1 MYYNEKIETMDRE
14 SLRKL
19 QGERLANIVKHTYE
33 NVEFYRKRMDEA
45 GVKPSDIRSIDDISK
60 LPFMQKQDLRD
71 YYPFGTFAAPMKD
84 IVRFHASSG
93 TTGKPIVAGYTQKD
107 LDNWSEGV
115 ARCLT
120 AYGATKKDII
130 QVSYGYGL
138 FTGGLGAHDGAT
150 RIGATVLPTSSG
162 NTSKQIMLMKD
173 LGSTILC
180 CTPSYALFLA
190 ESIENDPETT
200 LKDIKLRFGVFGAEP
215 WTENM
220 RKELETKLG
229 IKAYDIY
236 GLTEVSGPGVGG
248 ECEYQDGTHL
258 WEDLFYPEII
268 DPQTL
273 QPVEPGQ
280 QGELVFTTLTKE
292 GMPVIRYRTRDLTHL
307 NYEKCRCGRT
317 MVRMGR
323 IVGRS
328 DDMLIIRGVNVF
340 PSQIESVIL
349 EIPEFTGQYFVTV
362 DRVNNVDTFQ
372 VDVELRPEYYG
383 DDMGRMLRLKDRLV
397 GRLVS
402 VLGIRP
408 EIRIV
413 EPNSITRSQGKAKHV
428 LDKRLLKP

>member
-120 AYGATKKDII
+120 AYGATKEDII

-273 QPVEPGQ
+273 QPVESGQ

-362 DRVNNVDTFQ
+362 DRINNVDTFQ

>member
-120 AYGATKKDII
+120 AYGATKEDII

-150 RIGATVLPTSSG
+150 RIGAAVLPTSSG

-273 QPVEPGQ
+273 QPVEPGH

-428 LDKRLLKP
+428 LDKRLLKS

>member
-120 AYGATKKDII
+120 AYGATKEDII

-362 DRVNNVDTFQ
+362 DRINNVDTFQ